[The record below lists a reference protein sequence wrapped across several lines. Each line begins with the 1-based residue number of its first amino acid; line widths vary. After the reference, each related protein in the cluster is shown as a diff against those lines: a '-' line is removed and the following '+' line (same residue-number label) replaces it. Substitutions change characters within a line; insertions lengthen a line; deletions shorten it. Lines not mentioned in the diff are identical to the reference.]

1 MFVVARVLVF
11 AGLLSFP
18 IVATAQS
25 ASNPVRTPALEDASV
40 AHTPEEFAGQW
51 SYNAAESV
59 NAATGR
65 RERAPRSATQRGAAT
80 APTGGRGGA
89 SSSSG
94 GEAASGEGGGR
105 GRRGGGGGGAFMTPE
120 MMRET
125 RNLSRDLLE
134 IPEALT
140 IRVTADA
147 ISFTDDIERTRT
159 YPTTG
164 VKQKYQLGAARFDAA
179 VEWSRS
185 RLNKKIEGPY
195 GFRMTETYFLSS
207 DARRLFI
214 IIRIGEPKK
223 DEPIVGFNRVYDRV
237 DVQPPS

>member
-1 MFVVARVLVF
+1 MFVVARAMVF
-11 AGLLSFP
+11 AGVFGFSVGL
-18 IVATAQS
+18 AAQS
-25 ASNPVRTPALEDASV
+25 ANNPEQAPTAADANV
-40 AHTPEEFAGQW
+40 AHAPEEFAGQW
-51 SYNAAESV
+51 AYNVAESV

-65 RERAPRSATQRGAAT
+65 PERGPRSATQRGAS
-80 APTGGRGGA
+80 APAGQGGRGGT
-89 SSSSG
+89 SSSAG
-94 GEAASGEGGGR
+94 GDVGSAEGGGR
-105 GRRGGGGGGAFMTPE
+105 GRRGTGGTGMTPE

-125 RNLSRDLLE
+125 RNLTRDLLE

-140 IRVTADA
+140 IRVSSAS
-147 ISFTDDIERTRT
+147 ISFTDDIDRTRT

-179 VEWSRS
+179 VEWNGP
-185 RLNKKIEGPY
+185 RLHKKIEGPY
-195 GFRMTETYFLSS
+195 GFRMTETYFLSA

-223 DEPIVGFNRVYDRV
+223 DEPIVGFNRVYNRV

>member
-1 MFVVARVLVF
+1 MLAVARIFVFVF
-11 AGLLSFP
+11 AAVLTFP
-18 IVATAQS
+18 AVLTAQS
-25 ASNPVRTPALEDASV
+25 AGSPAPTPTPEDANV
-40 AHTPEEFAGQW
+40 THTPEEFVGQW

-65 RERAPRSATQRGAAT
+65 PERAPRSATQRGAAT

-89 SSSSG
+89 SSSG
-94 GEAASGEGGGR
+94 GDAGTAEGGGR
-105 GRRGGGGGGAFMTPE
+105 GRRGGGGTFMTPE

-125 RNLSRDLLE
+125 RNLTRDLLE

-179 VEWSRS
+179 VEWSQS

-195 GFRMTETYFLSS
+195 GFRMTETYFLSA
-207 DARRLFI
+207 DTRRLFI